1 MLHRI
6 KRANHSAKTMAE
18 QIELLPGQVRHLR
31 PFVDTADEKVKRA
44 LEVRELNAL
53 RST

>member
-6 KRANHSAKTMAE
+6 KGANHSAKTVAE
-18 QIELLPGQVRHLR
+18 QIKLLPGQVRHLR
-31 PFVDTADEKVKRA
+31 PFVDAADEEVKRA

-53 RST
+53 GST